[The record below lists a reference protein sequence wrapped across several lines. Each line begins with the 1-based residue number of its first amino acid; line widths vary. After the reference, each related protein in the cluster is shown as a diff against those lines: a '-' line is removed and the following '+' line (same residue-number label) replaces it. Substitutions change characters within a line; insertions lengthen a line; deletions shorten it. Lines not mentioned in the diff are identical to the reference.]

1 MTGIN
6 TTNKIRN
13 PNDNQIPTILDLA
26 SFFEVCVFAVFISK
40 NMREQKNCI

>member
-6 TTNKIRN
+6 TTNNIKK

-26 SFFEVCVFAVFISK
+26 SFFEVCVFAVFKAATAEKS
-40 NMREQKNCI
+40 